1 MTWCCTEVTTHRIK
15 KDGAAIPRS
24 FHIFSSI
31 QTSAAMP
38 KSTTASAHCTSTYLN
53 LFEMFD
59 KAGVPPETRWRS
71 LLLFF
76 REMNDYHYLDE
87 DQKIAI
93 LSQMAEILK
102 NKQYTEDQLVSTIRK
117 CSEIF
122 SKPLVNQLNSMVHET
137 SSVINQFFNKLSSR
151 YGDIAHLETESLSIV
166 AENANSTE
174 VLEKLQ
180 SAFRRVKVLF
190 EEDICNLENLAFIDP
205 LTELAN
211 RLSLDMFMKNADA
224 RWQSERHPIALAL
237 FDIDHFKSF
246 NDTYG
251 HLIGDQVLKV
261 VGVHL
266 KRARE
271 ELGRET
277 EAMAARFG
285 GDEFAMVISGPNA
298 HALGGVINRFCN
310 AIKNFNLLIR
320 DTEGNVEK
328 NNLHITV
335 SAGISVL
342 DNLSPQI
349 RTIEQLFE
357 RADRALYH
365 AKRKARARA
374 VVLKPNDRYLI
385 LDDENDDAA

>member
-1 MTWCCTEVTTHRIK
+1 MSKTAT
-15 KDGAAIPRS
+15 
-24 FHIFSSI
+24 SS
-31 QTSAAMP
+31 AN
-38 KSTTASAHCTSTYLN
+38 CTSTYLN

-93 LSQMAEILK
+93 LAQMEEILK
-102 NKQYTEDQLVSTIRK
+102 NKHYTDEQLISTIRR

-122 SKPLVNQLNSMVHET
+122 SKPLVNQLNNMVHET
-137 SSVINQFFNKLSSR
+137 SSVIDQFFSKLSNR

-166 AENANSTE
+166 SESADSTIM
-174 VLEKLQ
+174 LEKLQ
-180 SAFRRVKVLF
+180 SAFHRVKILF
-190 EEDICNLENLAFIDP
+190 EEDICHLETLAFIDP
-205 LTELAN
+205 LTDVAN
-211 RLSLDMFMKNADA
+211 RLSLDLFMKNASA
-224 RWQSERHPIALAL
+224 RWHSEDHPMALAL
-237 FDIDHFKSF
+237 FDIDHFKTF

-261 VGVHL
+261 VGAHL

-271 ELGRET
+271 EFSSET
-277 EAMAARFG
+277 EALAARFG
-285 GDEFAMVISGPNA
+285 GDEFALIVSGPHV
-298 HALGGVINRFCN
+298 HALAGVINRFCS

-328 NNLHITV
+328 NNLHITI
-335 SAGISVL
+335 SAGIAVL

-349 RTIEQLFE
+349 HTVEQLFE
-357 RADRALYH
+357 RADKALYY
-365 AKRKARARA
+365 AKHNARSRA
-374 VVLKPNDRYLI
+374 VVLKSNDTYLI
-385 LDDENDDAA
+385 LDDENGDA